1 MSIVDLYESSEH
13 RNNLAHFAA
22 IVNLA
27 HADGNF
33 NSDEEQ
39 IVKKFAH
46 RLGITADEYVQIV
59 ENRKNYP
66 LIPPVRS
73 EVRLERIYDFF
84 KMMAADHNL
93 DEKQIQ
99 LIERYAIGLG
109 YPDAQARTIIDKS
122 MKLFGGKIDFDD
134 YEFLITKR

>member
-27 HADGNF
+27 NADGNF

-46 RLGITADEYVQIV
+46 RLGITNEEYVQIV
-59 ENRKNYP
+59 ENHKKYP
-66 LIPPVRS
+66 LIPPVKS

-84 KMMAADHNL
+84 KIMAADHNL
-93 DEKQIQ
+93 DEKQLQ
-99 LIERYAIGLG
+99 LIERYAVGLG
-109 YPDAQARTIIDKS
+109 YPDTQARTIIDKS

-134 YEFLITKR
+134 YAFLITKR

>member
-27 HADGNF
+27 NADGNF

-46 RLGITADEYVQIV
+46 RLGITNDEYIQIV
-59 ENRKNYP
+59 ENRKKYP
-66 LIPPVRS
+66 LIPSVRA

-84 KMMAADHNL
+84 KIMAADHNL

-109 YPDAQARTIIDKS
+109 YPDTQARTIIDKS

-134 YEFLITKR
+134 FEYLITKR

>member
-33 NSDEEQ
+33 NNDEVET
-39 IVKKFAH
+39 VKKFAH
-46 RLGITADEYVQIV
+46 NLGITDDEYVQIV
-59 ENRKNYP
+59 ENHKKYP
-66 LIPPVRS
+66 INPPTS
-73 EVRLERIYDFF
+73 SQVRLERLYDFF
-84 KMMAADHNL
+84 KIIASDQNL
-93 DEKQIQ
+93 DDRQ
-99 LIERYAIGLG
+99 LVLLNRYATGLG
-109 YPDAQARTIIDKS
+109 YPSEQAKIIIDKS
-122 MKLFGGKIDFDD
+122 IKIFGGKIGFDD

>member
-27 HADGNF
+27 NADGNF

-46 RLGITADEYVQIV
+46 RLGITNEEYIQIV
-59 ENRKNYP
+59 ENRKKYP
-66 LIPPVRS
+66 LIPPVRA

-109 YPDAQARTIIDKS
+109 YPDTQARTIIDKS

>member
-27 HADGNF
+27 FADGQF
-33 NSDEEQ
+33 NSDEEES
-39 IVKKFAH
+39 VKKFAH
-46 RLGITADEYVQIV
+46 KLDITHDEYVQIV

-73 EVRLERIYDFF
+73 EVRLERLYDFF
-84 KMMAADHNL
+84 KIIASDHNL
-93 DEKQIQ
+93 DEKQLQ
-99 LIERYAIGLG
+99 LIEKYAIGLG
-109 YPDAQARTIIDKS
+109 YPSEQARVVIDKS
-122 MKLFGGKIDFDD
+122 IKIFGGKIGFDD